1 LDRGFRVFKLAESN
15 FKPWDAESPKDVATL
30 TTQLGLHVDH
40 IRDGRTAQD
49 LLFEVLLKT
58 GFPLT
63 TPVEDLVLAD
73 KTVHSVAGGALL
85 VCLDRQLTVELVR
98 AIADKKPERVVCLDA
113 GFAGNDQLK
122 ANAAQIFRSEG
133 ITSFKTV

>member
-1 LDRGFRVFKLAESN
+1 MLNEHDGGDRRFVLVQLPEPTDRANFGTIADITKQRVRRVIERLTGKEGGRSNTGDERSLDRGFRVFKLAESN

-63 TPVEDLVLAD
+63 TPVEDV
-73 KTVHSVAGGALL
+73 GA
-85 VCLDRQLTVELVR
+85 R
-98 AIADKKPERVVCLDA
+98 
-113 GFAGNDQLK
+113 
-122 ANAAQIFRSEG
+122 
-133 ITSFKTV
+133 